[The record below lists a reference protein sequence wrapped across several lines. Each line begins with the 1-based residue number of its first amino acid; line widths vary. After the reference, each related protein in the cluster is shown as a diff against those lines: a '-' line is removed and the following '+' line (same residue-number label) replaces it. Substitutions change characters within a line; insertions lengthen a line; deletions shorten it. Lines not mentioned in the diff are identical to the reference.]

1 MGIIKLTKDALQR
14 QMFQGMSMHVVPR
27 GITVPLDIFA
37 LGEVRYGRKL
47 TAVLPLLVPDNRF
60 RLAEDAIYLIDR
72 ITLNRP
78 VTWIEA
84 GGYISIGQRELH
96 EVVDVI
102 EDVIVLN
109 TGLLADHA
117 VREPVYH
124 YSNPIKVEGAYS
136 AGKKRINVDSTSYIV
151 RGDYIAISSTPTLT
165 TAFKEYRVVD
175 YHFTSL
181 VNGIY
186 QYQVV
191 LDRGIHR
198 DLDDEEIIQ
207 IRAYLAYKSKILP
220 LPVNTGFMQQVRGP
234 FLLDWRSAPFI
245 AGVTIQETQY
255 IQKYDS
261 SFSKIGAPLEIQK
274 NTVFLE
280 APIKADQ
287 FLFWDKVD
295 GEINYDKSEGKFL
308 ALLNDQGKWWLKHT
322 CAPIIEIPFTYAS
335 GSMVT
340 VAPAGLVN
348 NDWFRINDGED
359 TMLFE
364 FKVDGTYVPT
374 PTAAATGWITV
385 HPNVAAILNNDGFT
399 LDDGFGTVI
408 NFEYKVDYTFVQTNG
423 YRVIDI
429 TTAVFAVDVAVS
441 TEAAIN
447 AVAALKIIASRIG
460 TQINLTNDEIST
472 KGNQLIVISA
482 NLLVVGW
489 TGSPVPGFP
498 PYELTGGTDDL
509 ETIDISASTTAVEV
523 AILTSAAINRAE
535 LKVTAEA
542 PGIFNSFQI
551 FSEVKGVA
559 GNNPITYSIT
569 DPNFLING
577 MSGGTG
583 GVQWSFEIT
592 PDQDILMRIRF
603 YPNAWTDINLV
614 GGSTTLVNAS
624 LASTDEPIERIDIL
638 MKGATAGEVK
648 MGDWNIATP
657 RMSAVAHE
665 YVSQML
671 GDHTYAAHGLFIK
684 PLFPSLHDLETK
696 LGLYGKLNSGYL
708 RV

>member
-14 QMFQGMSMHVVPR
+14 QLYQGMTVHVVPR
-27 GITVPLDIFA
+27 GLSVPLDIFA

-78 VTWIEA
+78 VTWIEG
-84 GGYISIGQRELH
+84 GGYVSIGSRELH

-109 TGLLADHA
+109 TGLRADHPE
-117 VREPVYH
+117 REPVYH

-136 AGKKRINVDSTSYIV
+136 AGKKRIVIDSTSYIV

-165 TAFKEYRVVD
+165 TAFKEYKVLD
-175 YHFTSL
+175 YAFTSL

-186 QYQVV
+186 QYQVT

-220 LPVNTGFMQQVRGP
+220 LPVNSGFVQQVRGP
-234 FLLDWRSAPFI
+234 FLLDWRSTPFT
-245 AGVTIQETQY
+245 AGVTMAETQY

-261 SFSKIGAPLEIQK
+261 AYGKIGAPLEIQK

-280 APIKADQ
+280 APIIADQ

-295 GEINYDKSEGKFL
+295 GEMNYDNSDKKFL
-308 ALLNDQGKWWLKHT
+308 ALLNDDGKWWLKHT
-322 CAPIIEIPFTYAS
+322 CTPVIEIPFTHAS

-340 VAPAGLVN
+340 VAAANLVN
-348 NDWFRINDGED
+348 NDWFRIDDGED
-359 TMLFE
+359 AMLFE
-364 FKVDGTYVPT
+364 FQLNGSYVPT
-374 PTAAATGWITV
+374 PTVAATGWITV
-385 HPNVAAILNNDGFT
+385 DPNPANVPLINNNDGFT

-408 NFEYKVDYTFVQTNG
+408 IFEYKVNAAFAQTSG
-423 YRVIDI
+423 ARVIDI
-429 TTAVFAVDVAVS
+429 TAAVFPVDVAVA
-441 TEAAIN
+441 TEAAVN
-447 AVAALKIIASRIG
+447 AVAALKITAARIG
-460 TQINLTNDEIST
+460 ATLNLSNDVVSLRGNQPFTLTANLTT
-472 KGNQLIVISA
+472 
-482 NLLVVGW
+482 
-489 TGSPVPGFP
+489 FP
-498 PYELTGGTDDL
+498 LSWASSFAMSGGTDDL
-509 ETIDISASTTAVEV
+509 ETIDVSAATTAVEV
-523 AILTSAAINRAE
+523 AILTSAAINRSE
-535 LKVTAEA
+535 LQVTAEA

-559 GNNPITYSIT
+559 GNNPITYSVT
-569 DPNFLING
+569 DSNFLING

-592 PDQDILMRIRF
+592 PDQDILLRTRF
-603 YPNAWTDINLV
+603 FPNDWTDVNLT
-614 GGSTTLVNAS
+614 GGVTTLVNAT
-624 LASTDEPIERIDIL
+624 LASTDKPIERIDIL
-638 MKGATAGEVK
+638 MKGAAAGEVK
-648 MGDWNIATP
+648 MGDWNIVTR
-657 RMSAVAHE
+657 RMAAVSHE
-665 YVSQML
+665 YISQML
-671 GDHTYAAHGLFIK
+671 GDHTYAANGLFIK
-684 PLFPSLHDLETK
+684 PLFPSLRDLETK
-696 LGLYGKLNSGYL
+696 LGWYGKLNGGYL